1 MYNIEF
7 YEKSDGT
14 SELWDFMEDLRQR
27 AQTNKDARIQLKQIR
42 LYIQLLA
49 DNGTHLPS
57 NITKHIEN
65 DIWELRPG
73 NNRILYFYFDNK
85 KFVLINLGKKLKKL
99 QNQKLKK
106 QLEKLLI
113 TKKGMKNKMRTWND
127 YKEHIKN
134 TSPDGKAEIDEIE
147 ALSKIISSIIE
158 RRNSLGISQRELA
171 KLCNMPQSSVARIES
186 YKSVPKLDTL
196 LKITQS
202 LGLNLTI
209 SPA

>member
-14 SELWDFMEDLRQR
+14 SELWYFMEDLRQR

-85 KFVLINLGKKLKKL
+85 KFVLLHQFRKKT
-99 QNQKLKK
+99 QKTPKSEI
-106 QLEKLLI
+106 EKAA
-113 TKKGMKNKMRTWND
+113 REVAD
-127 YKEHIKN
+127 YKE
-134 TSPDGKAEIDEIE
+134 
-147 ALSKIISSIIE
+147 
-158 RRNSLGISQRELA
+158 RNE
-171 KLCNMPQSSVARIES
+171 K
-186 YKSVPKLDTL
+186 
-196 LKITQS
+196 
-202 LGLNLTI
+202 
-209 SPA
+209 

>member
-14 SELWDFMEDLRQR
+14 SELWDFLEDLRQR

-73 NNRILYFYFDNK
+73 NNRILFFILIIRNL
-85 KFVLINLGKKLKKL
+85 FFFINLGK
-99 QNQKLKK
+99 NS
-106 QLEKLLI
+106 
-113 TKKGMKNKMRTWND
+113 KN
-127 YKEHIKN
+127 
-134 TSPDGKAEIDEIE
+134 
-147 ALSKIISSIIE
+147 SKI
-158 RRNSLGISQRELA
+158 RN
-171 KLCNMPQSSVARIES
+171 
-186 YKSVPKLDTL
+186 
-196 LKITQS
+196 
-202 LGLNLTI
+202 
-209 SPA
+209 

>member
-1 MYNIEF
+1 M
-7 YEKSDGT
+7 T
-14 SELWDFMEDLRQR
+14 SGSYGLEITGFFIFIL
-27 AQTNKDARIQLKQIR
+27 IIR
-42 LYIQLLA
+42 NL
-49 DNGTHLPS
+49 
-57 NITKHIEN
+57 
-65 DIWELRPG
+65 
-73 NNRILYFYFDNK
+73 FF
-85 KFVLINLGKKLKKL
+85 FINLGKKLKKL

-186 YKSVPKLDTL
+186 YKTVPKLDTL